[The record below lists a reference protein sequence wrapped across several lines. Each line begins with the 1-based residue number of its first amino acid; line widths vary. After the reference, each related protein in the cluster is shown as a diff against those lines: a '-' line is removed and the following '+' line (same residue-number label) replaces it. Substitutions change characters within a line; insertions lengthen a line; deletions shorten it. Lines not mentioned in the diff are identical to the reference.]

1 MCIVIYGKQCNMY
14 SLNLHFHIF
23 ASIKVCIYIL
33 FFYWHF
39 TKRSANPC
47 LGISRHGRAD
57 IMFCIGKRRNIYQQ
71 KN

>member
-1 MCIVIYGKQCNMY
+1 MY
-14 SLNLHFHIF
+14 
-23 ASIKVCIYIL
+23 IYIL

-57 IMFCIGKRRNIYQQ
+57 IMFCIGKRRNLPAKKLVNIKRVETEQTVLLILRFG
-71 KN
+71 NFILV